1 LALTG
6 WILSAPLFCHGQDDV
21 HCFPLAES
29 RQIHALAMQKLIQDS
44 VINELAGKIDLLED
58 EKTTIR
64 RDFTALLAAETEK
77 TSLANQVSEQQKL
90 VSQSHERENKE
101 LRKKN
106 RSLRFQRTGAVIL
119 GVILAGLAVV
129 N

>member
-1 LALTG
+1 MALTV

-44 VINELAGKIDLLED
+44 LITELGAKIDLLED

-77 TSLANQVSEQQKL
+77 TSLANQVVQQQKL
-90 VSQSHERENKE
+90 VSESYERENKE

-106 RSLRFQRTGAVIL
+106 RSLKWQRNGSVVLGLILVIL
-119 GVILAGLAVV
+119 VAR
-129 N
+129 